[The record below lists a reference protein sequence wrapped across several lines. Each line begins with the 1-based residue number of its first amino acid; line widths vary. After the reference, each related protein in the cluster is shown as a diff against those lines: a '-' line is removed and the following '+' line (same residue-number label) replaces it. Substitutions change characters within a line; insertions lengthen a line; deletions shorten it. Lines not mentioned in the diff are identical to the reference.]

1 MTALTAK
8 TQYKITYATNTFRT
22 RVYPIHK
29 RYKYTLASFDYCCM
43 LMSLMASIERR
54 GADHQETGDYL
65 KNNILNAGYSENQY
79 NRFITWLV
87 SEGLFMA
94 CSSGYMNRQRLYPTP
109 KAISIYA
116 TAFTTKLPPMGDK
129 EADKRV
135 VYADLMQWYFKAD
148 IVTKKRMAEVTGW
161 SLRGM
166 TYCPSWYDYSLV
178 DITDQ
183 IDPATGKSDIAPQ
196 AKVILLIDS
205 LFRYTPIDLYI
216 PLVTASNEAVYNPDP
231 NADMWIDPPNN

>member
-1 MTALTAK
+1 
-8 TQYKITYATNTFRT
+8 
-22 RVYPIHK
+22 
-29 RYKYTLASFDYCCM
+29 
-43 LMSLMASIERR
+43 
-54 GADHQETGDYL
+54 
-65 KNNILNAGYSENQY
+65 
-79 NRFITWLV
+79 
-87 SEGLFMA
+87 
-94 CSSGYMNRQRLYPTP
+94 
-109 KAISIYA
+109 
-116 TAFTTKLPPMGDK
+116 
-129 EADKRV
+129 
-135 VYADLMQWYFKAD
+135 
-148 IVTKKRMAEVTGW
+148 
-161 SLRGM
+161 M